1 MKKTV
6 CLMLAVML
14 LTGLMTAC
22 GGSKPAEGSAAG
34 GSAPEGTPSEI
45 IDAIYAEK
53 TVDLNLMTIDIAL
66 DDADAVRYNLG
77 LEDASKLEAA
87 AISEPMMGSQAYSLA
102 VVRVKDAADAAAT
115 AQAMADGIDQRKW
128 ICVEAD
134 TLRVMTK
141 GPVVVLFMVDSR
153 LADTVTIDDIEK
165 AFTTV
170 CGGSPDKVVTK

>member
-1 MKKTV
+1 MKKTM
-6 CLMLAVML
+6 CLMLTVML
-14 LTGLMTAC
+14 LAGLMTAC
-22 GGSKPAEGSAAG
+22 GGSKPAEGSTAG

-102 VVRVKDAADAAAT
+102 VVRVKDAATGFVNRMTEIQGVENAT
-115 AQAMADGIDQRKW
+115 LVSYNGEYM
-128 ICVEAD
+128 
-134 TLRVMTK
+134 
-141 GPVVVLFMVDSR
+141 S
-153 LADTVTIDDIEK
+153 
-165 AFTTV
+165 
-170 CGGSPDKVVTK
+170 

>member
-22 GGSKPAEGSAAG
+22 GGSKPAEGSTAG

-87 AISEPMMGSQAYSLA
+87 AVSEPIMGSQA
-102 VVRVKDAADAAAT
+102 
-115 AQAMADGIDQRKW
+115 
-128 ICVEAD
+128 
-134 TLRVMTK
+134 
-141 GPVVVLFMVDSR
+141 
-153 LADTVTIDDIEK
+153 
-165 AFTTV
+165 
-170 CGGSPDKVVTK
+170 